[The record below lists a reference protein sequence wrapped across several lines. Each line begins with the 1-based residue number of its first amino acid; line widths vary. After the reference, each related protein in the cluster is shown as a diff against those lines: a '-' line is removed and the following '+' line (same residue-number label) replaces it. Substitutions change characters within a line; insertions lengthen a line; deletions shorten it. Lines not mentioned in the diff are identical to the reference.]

1 NEDPVGKILSW
12 NDQFELEV
20 TGVFKDY
27 PIQSHVQ
34 FDFLISYPS
43 IFETRRILS
52 NGQETIDYS
61 NVSWTWYIFYTYVK
75 FRDESNIDEFQNKL
89 NQLYI
94 KYSDR
99 RVEGVRWAEFVLTP
113 LKNIYLDSHLP
124 LEFKNSGSRTTLK
137 VLNLTSFLILL
148 IAWINYINMA
158 TNRSLERAKEVGIR
172 KVHGSGQVQLIL
184 QFMAESFSINFLA
197 FIVSL
202 LLAIPSLNFMN
213 DLIGIPK
220 SYQLFSNI
228 FFWNELI
235 LVLLIGAF
243 LSGFYPAFVISRFK
257 PILVLKGKFKN
268 SKSSLVLRKGLAIIQ
283 FIVSF
288 LLIVATILIYKQI
301 NFMQNQPLGFDID
314 KTLIITSPRSGND
327 YEFEVRKQTFKQ
339 KLKEYPAIKDIAAST
354 YTPGM
359 PIVWSLASRW
369 TRTPPEV
376 TQTLYCIQADSN
388 YFNLYKIPFIE
399 GRNFQ
404 ISDTNKGVINETA
417 LDLLGFE
424 DAESALHETVL
435 VWTDSIEIVGVVKDF
450 HQQSLEKP
458 IYPIVFMS
466 NPNRRGYYS
475 IKVENSNWTNIIR
488 NIEKHWKEIYPADPF
503 EYSFLDDQFNLQ
515 YQNHVKFGKILT
527 IFSGLSIF
535 ISCLGL
541 YVFAS
546 YNVLQ
551 RMKEIGIRKV
561 LGANTISIY
570 FIFFK
575 EFLLVILWGL
585 IISFPILL
593 FSSQKWLSQFAYKTS
608 LSFIDFVLAF
618 FLVLV
623 LVLGTITYEIYKAT
637 LVNSALTL
645 KQE

>member
-1 NEDPVGKILSW
+1 
-12 NDQFELEV
+12 
-20 TGVFKDY
+20 
-27 PIQSHVQ
+27 
-34 FDFLISYPS
+34 
-43 IFETRRILS
+43 
-52 NGQETIDYS
+52 
-61 NVSWTWYIFYTYVK
+61 
-75 FRDESNIDEFQNKL
+75 L

-314 KTLIITSPRSGND
+314 KTLIITSPRS
-327 YEFEVRKQTFKQ
+327 
-339 KLKEYPAIKDIAAST
+339 
-354 YTPGM
+354 
-359 PIVWSLASRW
+359 
-369 TRTPPEV
+369 
-376 TQTLYCIQADSN
+376 
-388 YFNLYKIPFIE
+388 
-399 GRNFQ
+399 
-404 ISDTNKGVINETA
+404 
-417 LDLLGFE
+417 
-424 DAESALHETVL
+424 
-435 VWTDSIEIVGVVKDF
+435 
-450 HQQSLEKP
+450 
-458 IYPIVFMS
+458 
-466 NPNRRGYYS
+466 
-475 IKVENSNWTNIIR
+475 
-488 NIEKHWKEIYPADPF
+488 
-503 EYSFLDDQFNLQ
+503 
-515 YQNHVKFGKILT
+515 
-527 IFSGLSIF
+527 
-535 ISCLGL
+535 
-541 YVFAS
+541 
-546 YNVLQ
+546 
-551 RMKEIGIRKV
+551 
-561 LGANTISIY
+561 
-570 FIFFK
+570 
-575 EFLLVILWGL
+575 
-585 IISFPILL
+585 
-593 FSSQKWLSQFAYKTS
+593 
-608 LSFIDFVLAF
+608 
-618 FLVLV
+618 
-623 LVLGTITYEIYKAT
+623 
-637 LVNSALTL
+637 
-645 KQE
+645 